1 MRVLSVEDIDLMIT
15 LVSSQKVLRDAGRH
29 EQQLDKLISMGIIRP
44 GGGVLALTE
53 LGQKTAHALLGHSLG
68 SSQDAT
74 LADAPVDEAQLLE
87 TATQAVAAPAKAEP
101 EAEATTEVATE
112 AATEAAPGNDTPA
125 LEAN

>member
-15 LVSSQKVLRDAGRH
+15 LVSSQKVLKVAGRH

-68 SSQDAT
+68 SSRDST
-74 LADAPVDEAQLLE
+74 LADAPVDEAPPLD
-87 TATQAVAAPAKAEP
+87 TPPQAAAVPAAAEP
-101 EAEATTEVATE
+101 AADVTAETATE
-112 AATEAAPGNDTPA
+112 AASGNDTPA
-125 LEAN
+125 LETN

>member
-74 LADAPVDEAQLLE
+74 LADAPVDEALPLDTPHQ
-87 TATQAVAAPAKAEP
+87 APA
-101 EAEATTEVATE
+101 ATTEPAAE
-112 AATEAAPGNDTPA
+112 ASSGNDTPA

>member
-29 EQQLDKLISMGIIRP
+29 GPQLDKLISMGIIRP

-53 LGQKTAHALLGHSLG
+53 LGHKTALALLGRSLG

-74 LADAPVDEAQLLE
+74 LAVAPVDEAPHSNAVSVESPQE
-87 TATQAVAAPAKAEP
+87 TTP
-101 EAEATTEVATE
+101 EASTGTDA
-112 AATEAAPGNDTPA
+112 PA
-125 LEAN
+125 LETN

>member
-15 LVSSQKVLRDAGRH
+15 LVSSQKVLKVAGRH

-68 SSQDAT
+68 SSRDST
-74 LADAPVDEAQLLE
+74 LADAPVDEAPPLD
-87 TATQAVAAPAKAEP
+87 TPTQAAAAPAVAEP
-101 EAEATTEVATE
+101 EADVTAETATE
-112 AATEAAPGNDTPA
+112 AASGNDTPA
-125 LEAN
+125 LETN